1 MRRKRSFRRTRKVIR
16 GLRRSPRRRQSS
28 RGRRKGYRRMQAGRM
43 IRRSRLRQR
52 GHKQLPH
59 WKPPLS
65 VPQASGAWR
74 HAAQDAGRRHGDEY
88 AALGGQDTC
97 KDIVRFMQTRF
108 TEFLA
113 PYRLEPLSYSEVR
126 ELAKAYRA
134 GFTTG
139 RYQNGREAVLIPTT
153 RPIDAI
159 VCAQNEEDSIAGVL
173 KELGRLPLSHTIV
186 VVNGSSDG
194 SLQAVL
200 EASEDASIVHYPEA
214 LGHDVGRAIGAS
226 LSQAEILLFAD
237 ADIPIAAE
245 ELGAYIWACDN
256 GVDVALND
264 ISPFLGPFFKR
275 DGITHCKEWLN
286 RSLGR
291 ADLHANSL
299 TAVPHAITRRAL
311 DTVGVQNLIV
321 PPKFQ
326 TLALSRGLRTEAV
339 HAVDVIGRNRIRRTN
354 VGASNPVAELII
366 GDHVEAFHSLWE
378 ENASFFSEK
387 HQREQ
392 IAERR
397 NRG

>member
-1 MRRKRSFRRTRKVIR
+1 MRRKRSFRRTKNVIR
-16 GLRRSPRRRQSS
+16 GLRRSSRRRQSS
-28 RGRRKGYRRMQAGRM
+28 RGRRIGYRRLQAGRM
-43 IRRSRLRQR
+43 TRRSRLRHR

-59 WKPPLS
+59 RKRQLHE
-65 VPQASGAWR
+65 PQTRGAWR

-88 AALGGQDTC
+88 AALGGQDTY
-97 KDIVRFMQTRF
+97 KDIVRFMQSRF

-113 PYRLEPLSYSEVR
+113 PYRLAPLSYSQVR
-126 ELAKAYRA
+126 ELAEAYRA
-134 GFTTG
+134 GFMRG

-173 KELGRLPLSHTIV
+173 KELGRLPLSRTIV

-194 SLQAVL
+194 SLQAVH
-200 EASEDASIVHYPEA
+200 EASEDACIVHYPEA
-214 LGHDVGRAIGAS
+214 LGHDVGRAIGAT
-226 LSQAEILLFAD
+226 LSQAEILLFVD

-245 ELGAYIWACDN
+245 ELGAFIWACDN
-256 GVDVALND
+256 GIDVALND
-264 ISPFLGPFFKR
+264 ISPFLGPFFNR

-326 TLALSRGLRTEAV
+326 TLALARGLRTEAV

-354 VGASNPVAELII
+354 VGALNPVAELII

-378 ENASFFSEK
+378 ENASFFSET
-387 HQREQ
+387 HQRER

-397 NRG
+397 NGG

>member
-1 MRRKRSFRRTRKVIR
+1 MT
-16 GLRRSPRRRQSS
+16 
-28 RGRRKGYRRMQAGRM
+28 
-43 IRRSRLRQR
+43 RRSRLRQR

-59 WKPPLS
+59 RKRQLHG
-65 VPQASGAWR
+65 PQARGVWR

-88 AALGGQDTC
+88 AALGGQDTY
-97 KDIVRFMQTRF
+97 KDIVRFMQSRF

-113 PYRLEPLSYSEVR
+113 PYRLAPLSYSQVR
-126 ELAKAYRA
+126 ELAEAYRA
-134 GFTTG
+134 GFTIG

-173 KELGRLPLSHTIV
+173 KELGRLPLSRTIV

-194 SLQAVL
+194 SLQAVQ
-200 EASEDASIVHYPEA
+200 EASEDACIVHYPEA
-214 LGHDVGRAIGAS
+214 LGHDVGRAIGAT
-226 LSQAEILLFAD
+226 LSQAEILLFVD

-245 ELGAYIWACDN
+245 ELGAFIWACDN
-256 GVDVALND
+256 GIDVALND
-264 ISPFLGPFFKR
+264 ISPFLGPFFNR

-326 TLALSRGLRTEAV
+326 TLALARGLRTEAV

-378 ENASFFSEK
+378 ENASFFSET
-387 HQREQ
+387 HQRER

-397 NRG
+397 NGG

>member
-1 MRRKRSFRRTRKVIR
+1 
-16 GLRRSPRRRQSS
+16 
-28 RGRRKGYRRMQAGRM
+28 M
-43 IRRSRLRQR
+43 IRRSRLRKR

-59 WKPPLS
+59 WKRQQYEPK
-65 VPQASGAWR
+65 ARRAWL
-74 HAAQDAGRRHGDEY
+74 HEAHDAGRRHGDEY
-88 AALGGQDTC
+88 AALGVQDSY
-97 KDIVRFMQTRF
+97 KDIVRFMQSRF
-108 TEFLA
+108 TEFLT
-113 PYRLEPLSYSEVR
+113 PYRLAPLSYSEVKD
-126 ELAKAYRA
+126 LAEAYRA
-134 GFTTG
+134 GFTIR

-153 RPIDAI
+153 RPVDAI

-173 KELGRLPLSHTIV
+173 KELGRLPLSRTIV

-194 SLQAVL
+194 SLQAVQDI
-200 EASEDASIVHYPEA
+200 SEDACIIHYPEA

-226 LSQAEILLFAD
+226 LSQAEILLFVD

-245 ELGAYIWACDN
+245 ELGAFIWECDN

-264 ISPFLGPFFKR
+264 ISPFLGPFFNR

-326 TLALSRGLRTEAV
+326 TLALVRGLHTKAV

-354 VGASNPVAELII
+354 VGVSNPVAELII
-366 GDHVEAFHSLWE
+366 GDHMEAFHSLWE
-378 ENASFFSEK
+378 ENALFFSK
-387 HQREQ
+387 RHQRER

-397 NRG
+397 NGG

>member
-1 MRRKRSFRRTRKVIR
+1 MRRKRPFRRTRNVIR
-16 GLRRSPRRRQSS
+16 GLRHSARRRRPI
-28 RGRRKGYRRMQAGRM
+28 RGRRKGSRRLPAGRI
-43 IRRSRLRQR
+43 IRRHRFSTR
-52 GHKQLPH
+52 GHKQLPEPKARVE
-59 WKPPLS
+59 WL
-65 VPQASGAWR
+65 

-88 AALGGQDTC
+88 AALGGQDAH
-97 KDIVRFMQTRF
+97 KDLVRFMQSRF

-113 PYRLEPLSYSEVR
+113 PYRVAPLTYAEVR
-126 ELAKAYRA
+126 ELAKVFRV

-139 RYQNGREAVLIPTT
+139 KYQNGREAVLIPTT

-173 KELGRLPLSHTIV
+173 KELGRLPLSRTIV

-194 SLQAVL
+194 SLQMVQQ
-200 EASEDASIVHYPEA
+200 ASEDACIIHYPEA
-214 LGHDVGRAIGAS
+214 LGHDVGRAVGAS
-226 LSQAEILLFAD
+226 LSHAEILLFVD

-245 ELGAYIWACDN
+245 ELGAFIWACDN
-256 GVDVALND
+256 GIDVALND
-264 ISPFLGPFFKR
+264 ISPFLGPFYSR
-275 DGITHCKEWLN
+275 DGITYCKEWLN

-326 TLALSRGLRTEAV
+326 TLALVRGLRIEAV

-366 GDHVEAFHSLWE
+366 GDHVEAFYSLWE
-378 ENASFFSEK
+378 ENASFFSET